1 MGTPKKNNRRKDTRK
16 QQNTSLLSKLTGL
29 GGKLWR
35 GTHIIYQNGADDSDV
50 KESERMDK
58 KANRR
63 FIWGLILVVIAFC
76 MLIATVSYLFT
87 AKTDQALMYD
97 SSLPAA
103 NWLGKLGWRLS
114 RWLMDDAFGVSG
126 IMVPVFL
133 LAAGVR
139 VTGILKVRLHKW
151 FINCMVIMIWC
162 SAFLACLTQYVA
174 TMKDSFISWGGSIG
188 RREYD
193 IASAQIGDLGCMIVL
208 LVSALLYLFY
218 LSEEAATSFRNMVV
232 RAS

>member
-16 QQNTSLLSKLTGL
+16 QQNTSLLGKLTGL

-87 AKTDQALMYD
+87 AKTDQ
-97 SSLPAA
+97 
-103 NWLGKLGWRLS
+103 
-114 RWLMDDAFGVSG
+114 
-126 IMVPVFL
+126 
-133 LAAGVR
+133 
-139 VTGILKVRLHKW
+139 
-151 FINCMVIMIWC
+151 
-162 SAFLACLTQYVA
+162 
-174 TMKDSFISWGGSIG
+174 IG
-188 RREYD
+188 R
-193 IASAQIGDLGCMIVL
+193 AHV
-208 LVSALLYLFY
+208 
-218 LSEEAATSFRNMVV
+218 
-232 RAS
+232 